1 MVRFQKRPH
10 FEVWCLLEGGAY
22 FDLSAHGAV
31 FIRGRRLFETRR
43 FLEKIRYYN
52 SFFIKQDQHSLLRMN
67 SKYFATLMD
76 VMQMQIH
83 YEYLGSQVQ
92 LF

>member
-10 FEVWCLLEGGAY
+10 FEVWCLLEGDAY
-22 FDLSAHGAV
+22 FDLSAYGAV

-43 FLEKIRYYN
+43 FLEKIRYCN
-52 SFFIKQDQHSLLRMN
+52 STFIKQDQHSLLRMN

-76 VMQMQIH
+76 VMQM
-83 YEYLGSQVQ
+83 
-92 LF
+92 